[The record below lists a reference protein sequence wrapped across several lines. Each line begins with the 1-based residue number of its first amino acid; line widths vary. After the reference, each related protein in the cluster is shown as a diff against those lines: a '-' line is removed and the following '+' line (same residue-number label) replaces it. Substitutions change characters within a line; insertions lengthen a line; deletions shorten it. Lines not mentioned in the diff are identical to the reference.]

1 MKTSSD
7 ILITRYGGV
16 IPVVQEMIR
25 RGIPELIDSQLEQ
38 QFKRKHNSKYKFS
51 DMFISWISAAMCGAT
66 RIDHVTGL
74 KEDLEVIPGLNVP
87 SHDTVGRMMKS
98 LATEVFVDSRK
109 MNYQVNDNYYD
120 DNIELNRL
128 LIQATKKMGILKE
141 TEKYVLD
148 VDCTFIDTR
157 CSGAISMKDKDA
169 PGFFPMICLIG
180 DLPVFVSMRNGNSI
194 SDYRIKECIEQCL
207 DLLDEEN
214 IKVKVVRTDGAG
226 YRKELLTMLE
236 QRKTKFVT
244 ASPVNGYFKAMFNA
258 LNNTTWTETTIETA
272 NSFKNCL
279 IGEIQYS
286 MNKVDTPFRVIALK
300 IPTDE
305 KLLDELDDNEI
316 ERRKLIKN
324 KLEALE
330 NDGKL
335 KRNNKRYSEGEWN
348 EVRGFQY
355 KMITTNDFE
364 TPAEDLIYLYNQRGD
379 AERKFSFMK
388 NDFGW
393 NLPPFMHM
401 NENTVF
407 FIISALANNVF
418 RAVAL
423 LFDKHIDELE
433 LNARVRR
440 FQKAFIDTVAM
451 FIGGKW
457 TYYSTK
463 IDFEKIK

>member
-16 IPVVQEMIR
+16 IPVVQEMIK
-25 RGIPELIDSQLEQ
+25 RGMPELIDSHLEQ
-38 QFKRKHNSKYKFS
+38 QFKRKHNSKYRFS

-74 KEDLEVIPGLNVP
+74 KEDLEVIPELNVP

-98 LATEVFVDSRK
+98 LATEIISDSRK
-109 MNYQVNDNYYD
+109 MNYQINDNYYD
-120 DNIELNRL
+120 DNIHLNRL
-128 LIQATKKMGILKE
+128 LIQVTKKMGILNE
-141 TEKYVLD
+141 HEEYVLD

-214 IKVKVVRTDGAG
+214 IKVKIVRTDGAG

-236 QRKTKFVT
+236 KRQTNFVT
-244 ASPVNGYFKAMFNA
+244 ASPVNMYFKKMFSA
-258 LNNTTWTETTIETA
+258 LDNTTWKETIIETA
-272 NSFKNCL
+272 NSFKHCL
-279 IGEIQYS
+279 IGEIEYT
-286 MNKVDTPFRVIALK
+286 MTKVDTPFRVIALK
-300 IPTDE
+300 IPSKE
-305 KLLDELDDNEI
+305 KLQEQLDCAEL
-316 ERRKLIKN
+316 ERRTLIKN
-324 KLEALE
+324 KLEVL
-330 NDGKL
+330 NKKGKL
-335 KRNNKRYSEGEWN
+335 KRNNKKYNEGEWN
-348 EVRGFQY
+348 EVEGFQY
-355 KMITTNDFE
+355 KMITTNDFD

-393 NLPPFMHM
+393 NLPPFMQM

-407 FIISALANNVF
+407 FIVSAMANNVF
-418 RAVAL
+418 RAIAL
-423 LFDKHIDELE
+423 LFNEYVDELE

-440 FQKAFIDTVAM
+440 FQKAFINTVAT
-451 FIGGKW
+451 FLDGNW
-457 TYYSTK
+457 TYYNTK
-463 IDFEKIK
+463 IDFEKIC